1 MKQQTHD
8 FWMQKALDEAE
19 KGRGYV
25 SPNPVVGCLIISKE
39 GKLLSKGYHERFG
52 QAHAEV
58 NAVKAV
64 KNPQDLVGATVYVS
78 LEPCSHHGKT
88 PPCADMLASL
98 PIKKVVV
105 AIADPNP
112 QVSGRGLAILRAAGK
127 EIEIGIL
134 ADKATRQNEFFLHHI
149 KTGKP
154 FITLKWA
161 QTLDGYVAA
170 PNGTSQWI
178 SGKSARTKV
187 HEWRAQYDAVLVG
200 RQTAKLD
207 NPSLTVRMI
216 QGRQPKRILVDG
228 PGTSSRSI
236 KLLSDQ
242 FEENTIII
250 THNPEFL
257 KVDDPLLALL
267 TPDYFRGKRI
277 LVGKKE
283 GHTDLNEAFIELG
296 KMGIASILIEAGSQL
311 STALLKQNLVDKLH
325 VFVAPKLMGGGKPAV
340 NGLGLS
346 HIDDA
351 FSLKNSSWEQVGE
364 DLLFTAYL

>member
-1 MKQQTHD
+1 MKQRSHD
-8 FWMQKALDEAE
+8 YWMQKALDEAE

-25 SPNPVVGCLIISKE
+25 SPNPVVGCVIVSKE

-64 KNPQDLVGATVYVS
+64 KNAQDLVDATVYVT

-105 AIADPNP
+105 AITDPNP
-112 QVSGRGLAILRAAGK
+112 KVSGRGLNRLRASGK
-127 EIEIGIL
+127 EIEVGIL

-149 KTGKP
+149 QTGKP
-154 FITLKWA
+154 FVTLKWA

-178 SGKSARTKV
+178 SGKPARTKV
-187 HEWRAQYDAVLVG
+187 HEWRSQYDAVLVG

-207 NPSLTVRMI
+207 NPSLTVRLI

-228 PGTSSRSI
+228 PGTSPRSI

-242 FEENTIII
+242 FEENTIVI
-250 THNPEFL
+250 TYNPDFL
-257 KVDDPLLALL
+257 KAEDPLLALL

-283 GHTDLNEAFIELG
+283 GHADLNEAFIELG
-296 KMGIASILIEAGSQL
+296 KMGIASILVEAGSQL
-311 STALLKQNLVDKLH
+311 STSLLKQNLVDKLH
-325 VFVAPKLMGGGKPAV
+325 VFIAPKLMGGGKAAI

-351 FSLKNSSWEQVGE
+351 FSLKNSSWEQVGD